1 MDSMDS
7 IEKIEEKPSQ
17 ERLNQYE
24 FSKDIIHDADQQV
37 ARNKLFEGAT
47 KSKTTTRN
55 PPQLQTQL
63 LVQREQKQKEEEKHI
78 TKTGIDV
85 LRSQEMQEMQ
95 KMMHSMAQELSLS
108 KGRHEEV
115 ITNQAEIKD
124 LSLTIKDTTAD
135 IKNSVND
142 IQNTARSVLD
152 KCRNSKSPD
161 DVMKCLYEVTRA
173 FLMTIGKMMRL
184 FYLLMQFIP
193 SVINGTIGRIIWIGP
208 PLAIGMIVLFWYL
221 VFYYTVIVLTIMP
234 GVSQK
239 TGINALSVLYKGAR
253 SFGSQILTQIQNS
266 STNSNFDGPY
276 TFFQKIVKETGVG
289 DDANAL
295 KEFGN
300 TMLGNKL
307 SEVKD
312 MAVNRVT
319 DTIQN
324 VSVLSYF
331 NWRGGGSESEEI
343 DEEIDTTK
351 MIADEDND
359 VRSTEL
365 VNGIIIVGNLI
376 ESIIEYYMSII
387 EMVVDIN
394 LKSIKSGEPISDEVN
409 RELATLLKI
418 ELPPVIR
425 DTYAKSGINELLTM
439 NNTIKLPLW
448 VPSIN
453 LITNG
458 GMKRHKAQ
466 HNRSNTNKTH
476 KRDNKFKSHRI
487 KKSNAIK
494 KQTKRTKTKKKQT
507 KRTKTK
513 KKQTK

>member
-1 MDSMDS
+1 
-7 IEKIEEKPSQ
+7 
-17 ERLNQYE
+17 
-24 FSKDIIHDADQQV
+24 
-37 ARNKLFEGAT
+37 
-47 KSKTTTRN
+47 
-55 PPQLQTQL
+55 
-63 LVQREQKQKEEEKHI
+63 
-78 TKTGIDV
+78 
-85 LRSQEMQEMQ
+85 
-95 KMMHSMAQELSLS
+95 
-108 KGRHEEV
+108 
-115 ITNQAEIKD
+115 
-124 LSLTIKDTTAD
+124 
-135 IKNSVND
+135 
-142 IQNTARSVLD
+142 
-152 KCRNSKSPD
+152 
-161 DVMKCLYEVTRA
+161 MKCLYEVTRA

>member
-1 MDSMDS
+1 M
-7 IEKIEEKPSQ
+7 
-17 ERLNQYE
+17 
-24 FSKDIIHDADQQV
+24 
-37 ARNKLFEGAT
+37 
-47 KSKTTTRN
+47 
-55 PPQLQTQL
+55 
-63 LVQREQKQKEEEKHI
+63 KEMRKM
-78 TKTGIDV
+78 
-85 LRSQEMQEMQ
+85 MQEM
-95 KMMHSMAQELSLS
+95 AEELSLS
-108 KGRHEEV
+108 KGRH
-115 ITNQAEIKD
+115 NQLINNQEDIKG

-152 KCRNSKSPD
+152 KCRNSKTPD

-184 FYLLMQFIP
+184 FFLLMEFIP
-193 SVINGTIGRIIWIGP
+193 SVINGSIGRIMWIGP
-208 PLAIGMIVLFWYL
+208 PIAFLMIGAFWYL

-234 GVSQK
+234 GVSQE

-253 SFGSQILTQIQNS
+253 SFGSQILTQIKNS
-266 STNSNFDGPY
+266 STNTNFDGPY
-276 TFFQKIVKETGVG
+276 TFFLKIVKETGMG

-300 TMLGNKL
+300 TMLGTKL
-307 SEVKD
+307 EEVKV
-312 MAVNRVT
+312 MAATKVT

-324 VSVLSYF
+324 VGVEVASKFSF
-331 NWRGGGSESEEI
+331 WGGGSESEEI

-351 MIADEDND
+351 MIAEEDND